1 MREAVKAALEGAP
14 ALARRVTVDV
24 DPVSVL

>member
-1 MREAVKAALEGAP
+1 MRKALQAAIV
-14 ALARRVTVDV
+14 RRPELQRRTTVDV